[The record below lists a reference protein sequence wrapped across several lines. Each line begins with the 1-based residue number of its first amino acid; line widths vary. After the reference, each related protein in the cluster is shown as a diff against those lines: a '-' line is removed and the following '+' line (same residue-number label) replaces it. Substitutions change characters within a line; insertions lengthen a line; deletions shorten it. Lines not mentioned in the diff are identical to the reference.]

1 MGKVRTSTGL
11 AFAVA
16 GLAASGF
23 TLFSSVPAQAA
34 AVPTGTFQVTASS
47 GLNVRKGP
55 GTNFGVITALKNG
68 TKIRATCQLYGTSHN
83 WRKIFE
89 PVTYNGKH
97 IRGGY
102 VSNTFL
108 KRLSGCVAAAPSG
121 AVATGG
127 GGTSQQAGASPAL
140 PAAGLALITL
150 GSAVA
155 IATGRRRPEGQS

>member
-1 MGKVRTSTGL
+1 MGKVRARTGL

-16 GLAASGF
+16 GLAVGGC

-34 AVPTGTFQVTASS
+34 AVPTGTFQVTAPS

-55 GTNFGVITALKNG
+55 GTNYGIITALRFG

-102 VSNTFL
+102 VSNTYL
-108 KRLSGCVAAAPSG
+108 KRLSGCVTAPRG

-127 GGTSQQAGASPAL
+127 GGTAQEASVSPAL
-140 PAAGLALITL
+140 PAAGLALVTL
-150 GSAVA
+150 GSAGAVA
-155 IATGRRRPEGQS
+155 AGRRRTEGQS